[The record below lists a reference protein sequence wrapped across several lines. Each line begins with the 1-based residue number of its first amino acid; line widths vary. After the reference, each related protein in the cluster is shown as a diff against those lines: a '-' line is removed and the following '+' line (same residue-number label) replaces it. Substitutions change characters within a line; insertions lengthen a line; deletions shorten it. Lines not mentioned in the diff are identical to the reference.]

1 MRLKITQSKN
11 NEFLSII
18 KSFRVG
24 PKSTSKIVQNLGS
37 MKQLLPLHH
46 YSRDE
51 VITWAN
57 DLALQ
62 LTREE
67 KASQEEILVKYSQ
80 SKRIPLNQVNS
91 FNGGYLFLQKI
102 LSSLGLQDIAKQ
114 IKLDSKVEYPLEEIL
129 SKLIYARILYPSS
142 KLSSFKQCD
151 HFLEKKDFDL
161 HEVYRS
167 LDLIAQKQDFIQSEL
182 YHHSLK
188 MIQRNTQVLYYD
200 CTNFFFEIQE
210 ADGLKQYGKSKENRP
225 NPIVQMGLFMDGN
238 GLPLSFSLQPG
249 NQNEQI
255 SLKPLEE
262 QMIKDFKLSSFVV
275 CTDAGLGSIDNRKFN
290 NFKQRSYIVT
300 QSLKQLKSHLQD
312 WILEKEGWSL
322 AHHKKTYSLN
332 EILSEEGRSLY
343 QDKIFYKE
351 RWINENGLEQRLIVS
366 FSLKYYD
373 YQKSVRQSQIDRAMK
388 MVEKQ
393 TVALPS
399 NPNSSKRF
407 IQENHVTDKGE
418 VAESITLSL
427 DEDKILKEERFD
439 GYYGVCTT
447 LEDPVETILKIN
459 KHRWEIEE
467 SFRIMKSEFKSR
479 PVYLRKDNRIESHF
493 MICFIALLVFR
504 ILEKKLNEAFSA
516 PVIIQTLRDLN
527 FKEVIGEGYIP
538 TYTRTDL
545 TDKLHEVFGFRT
557 DSEITSSKTMKKI
570 IKLTKKP

>member
-1 MRLKITQSKN
+1 MRLKITKSKN

-67 KASQEEILVKYSQ
+67 KANQEEILVKYSQ

-102 LSSLGLQDIAKQ
+102 LSSLGVQDIAKQ

-167 LDLIAQKQDFIQSEL
+167 LDLIAEKQDFIQTEL

-322 AHHKKTYSLN
+322 AHHKKPYSLN

-366 FSLKYYD
+366 FSLKYHD

>member
-46 YSRDE
+46 HSRDE
-51 VITWAN
+51 VIAWAN

-67 KASQEEILVKYSQ
+67 KANQEEILVKYSQ

-102 LSSLGLQDIAKQ
+102 LSSLGVQDIAKQ

-200 CTNFFFEIQE
+200 CTNFFFDIQE

-373 YQKSVRQSQIDRAMK
+373 YQRSVRQSQIDRAMK

-427 DEDKILKEERFD
+427 DEEKILKEERFD

-527 FKEVIGEGYIP
+527 FKEIVGEGYIP

-545 TDKLHEVFGFRT
+545 TDQLHEVFGFRT

>member
-1 MRLKITQSKN
+1 MRLKITKSKN

-102 LSSLGLQDIAKQ
+102 LSSLGVQDIAKQ

-167 LDLIAQKQDFIQSEL
+167 LDLIAEKQDFIQSEL

-427 DEDKILKEERFD
+427 DEAKILKEERFD

>member
-1 MRLKITQSKN
+1 MRLKITKSKN

-102 LSSLGLQDIAKQ
+102 LSSLGVQDIAKQ

-167 LDLIAQKQDFIQSEL
+167 LDLIAEKQDFIQSEL

-427 DEDKILKEERFD
+427 DEAKILKEERFD

-557 DSEITSSKTMKKI
+557 DSEITSSKNMKKI

>member
-1 MRLKITQSKN
+1 MRLKITKSKN
-11 NEFLSII
+11 NEFLAII

-24 PKSTSKIVQNLGS
+24 SKSTSKIIQNLGS

-46 YSRDE
+46 HSRDE
-51 VITWAN
+51 VIAWAN
-57 DLALQ
+57 DLALH

-67 KASQEEILVKYSQ
+67 KANQEEILVKFSQ

-102 LSSLGLQDIAKQ
+102 LSSLGFSEITRH
-114 IKLDSKVEYPLEEIL
+114 IKEDSKIEYPLEEIL

-167 LDLIAQKQDFIQSEL
+167 LDLIAEKQNFIQSEL

-188 MIQRNTQVLYYD
+188 MIQRNTNVLYYD

-238 GLPLSFSLQPG
+238 GYPLSFSLHPG

-312 WILEKEGWSL
+312 WVLEKDHWSL
-322 AHHKKTYSLN
+322 PHHKKLYSLD
-332 EILSEEGRSLY
+332 EILSEEGKSLF

-351 RWINENGLEQRLIVS
+351 RWIHENGLEQRLIVS

-373 YQKSVRQSQIDRAMK
+373 YQRGLRQSQIERAMK
-388 MVEKQ
+388 MVDKQ
-393 TVALPS
+393 SAAQPS
-399 NPNSSKRF
+399 NPNSAKRF
-407 IQENHVTDKGE
+407 IQENHVTVHGE

-427 DEDKILKEERFD
+427 NEEKISKEERFD
-439 GYYGVCTT
+439 GFYGVCTT
-447 LEDPVETILKIN
+447 LEDPIETILKIN
-459 KHRWEIEE
+459 KNRWEIEE

-504 ILEKKLNEAFSA
+504 ILEKKLDETYPA
-516 PVIIQTLRDLN
+516 PVILQSLRDMN
-527 FKEVIGEGYIP
+527 FKEVVGEGYIP
-538 TYTRTDL
+538 TYTRTNL
-545 TDKLHEVFGFRT
+545 TDKLHDVFGFRT
-557 DSEITSSKTMKKI
+557 DNEITSSKNMKKN